1 MRHHQ
6 GHSLGVTVPW
16 TTVKSRTLGSSLL
29 CGQVTALCI
38 FRTPSCKNLSEFPP
52 LPNST
57 EPISTLCQDCDP
69 LGCSPKGQKAE
80 GMGARTAGSPCSPI
94 QDAGREE
101 GGVRTMHLGC
111 SGHHCGHGQGAQ
123 RRTVTLPSGLFLKYE
138 SKYVNTLQSVR
149 LNHNSGR
156 VVCHC

>member
-1 MRHHQ
+1 
-6 GHSLGVTVPW
+6 
-16 TTVKSRTLGSSLL
+16 
-29 CGQVTALCI
+29 
-38 FRTPSCKNLSEFPP
+38 
-52 LPNST
+52 
-57 EPISTLCQDCDP
+57 
-69 LGCSPKGQKAE
+69 
-80 GMGARTAGSPCSPI
+80 
-94 QDAGREE
+94 
-101 GGVRTMHLGC
+101 MHLGC